1 MNRKKST
8 GIIASAALAVFGM
21 LLLFMFAKG
30 RGDKAEQAAQ
40 AAAAPTEPLINVFV
54 ASVDFPKGVPG
65 ETVET
70 QVKKVQV
77 PQSQLIVGANADLD
91 FSIATIRGKLTA
103 IPISANQQITNAMFE
118 STETAASAAL
128 PAGKVAVTLIIPGE
142 RVAGIG
148 RLNNETV
155 GVVASFAGAEGG
167 SVTHFALHKVQIV
180 GRPMPYGG
188 APAPTT
194 IAGQPDVGATSYLG
208 QVQITLAVNS
218 PDAERLIYM
227 NQFGTIHL
235 VSEPLTAKE
244 GNEKIVN
251 QENVYQPAGSSSAAD
266 VKATTTTTPKP
277 ATPTAAA
284 APAGAPTP
292 VAGAPTTVAGAAAPT
307 TAAGIPTAPT
317 TVKK

>member
-30 RGDKAEQAAQ
+30 RGDKAAEAAQ

-54 ASVDFPKGVPG
+54 ASVDIPKGVPG

-70 QVKKVQV
+70 QVKKIQV
-77 PQSQLIVGANADLD
+77 PQSQLVVGANADLD
-91 FSIATIRGKLTA
+91 FKVETIRGKLTA
-103 IPISANQQITNAMFE
+103 IPISANQQITNVMFE

-142 RVAGIG
+142 RMAGIG

-188 APAPTT
+188 GPVPTT
-194 IAGQPDVGATSYLG
+194 IAGTPDVGTTSYLG
-208 QVQITLAVNS
+208 QVQVTLAVNS
-218 PDAERLIYM
+218 PDAERLIFM

-244 GNEKIVN
+244 GNEKLVT

-266 VKATTTTTPKP
+266 VKPTTTVVEKE
-277 ATPTAAA
+277 ATPTVVAAPAQAPAA
-284 APAGAPTP
+284 APA
-292 VAGAPTTVAGAAAPT
+292 AGAPTTVAGAPT
-307 TAAGIPTAPT
+307 TVGIPTAPT

>member
-1 MNRKKST
+1 VNRKKST

-30 RGDKAEQAAQ
+30 RGDQAEQAAQ
-40 AAAAPTEPLINVFV
+40 AAAAPAEPIKNVYV
-54 ASVDFPKGVPG
+54 ATIDIPKGVPG
-65 ETVET
+65 ESVET
-70 QVKKVQV
+70 QVKKIQV
-77 PQSQLIVGANADLD
+77 PQSQLVVGADADLD
-91 FSIATIRGKLTA
+91 FKVETIRGKLTA

-118 STETAASAAL
+118 STEVAAAAAL
-128 PAGKVAVTLIIPGE
+128 PPGKVAVTLIIPGE

-167 SVTHFALHKVQIV
+167 SVTHYALHKVQIV

-194 IAGQPDVGATSYLG
+194 VAGTPDTGTTSFVG
-208 QVQITLAVNS
+208 QVQVTLAVNS
-218 PDAERLIYM
+218 PDAERLIFM

-266 VKATTTTTPKP
+266 AKPTSTTKP
-277 ATPTAAA
+277 GAA
-284 APAGAPTP
+284 APAAAPTT
-292 VAGAPTTVAGAAAPT
+292 VAAGSPAPTTVAGIPTAPT

>member
-30 RGDKAEQAAQ
+30 RGDNAEQAAQ
-40 AAAAPTEPLINVFV
+40 AAAAPSEPLINVFV
-54 ASVDFPKGVPG
+54 ASVDIPKGVPG

-70 QVKKVQV
+70 QLKKIQV
-77 PQSQLIVGANADLD
+77 PQSQLVVGANADLD
-91 FSIATIRGKLTA
+91 FKVETIRGKLTA
-103 IPISANQQITNAMFE
+103 EPISANEQITNVMFE

-128 PAGKVAVTLIIPGE
+128 PPGKVAVTLIVPGE

-194 IAGQPDVGATSYLG
+194 VAGQPDVGATSYIG
-208 QVQITLAVNS
+208 QVQVTLAVNS
-218 PDAERLIYM
+218 PDAERLIFM
-227 NQFGTIHL
+227 NQFGTIHF

-251 QENVYQPAGSSSAAD
+251 QENIYQPAGSSSAAE
-266 VKATTTTTPKP
+266 VKATTTVPNAEPTTKP
-277 ATPTAAA
+277 APAA
-284 APAGAPTP
+284 APAS
-292 VAGAPTTVAGAAAPT
+292 VAGAAAPT

>member
-8 GIIASAALAVFGM
+8 GIIASAVLAVFGM

-30 RGDKAEQAAQ
+30 RGDQAEQAAQ
-40 AAAAPTEPLINVFV
+40 AAAAPAEPIKNVYV
-54 ASVDFPKGVPG
+54 ASIDIPKGVPG
-65 ETVET
+65 ESVET
-70 QVKKVQV
+70 QVKKIQV
-77 PQSQLIVGANADLD
+77 PQSQMVVGADADLD
-91 FSIATIRGKLTA
+91 FKIETIRGKLTA

-118 STETAASAAL
+118 STEVAASAAL
-128 PAGKVAVTLIIPGE
+128 PPGKVAVTLIIPGE

-194 IAGQPDVGATSYLG
+194 VAGTPDTGTTSFVG
-208 QVQITLAVNS
+208 QVQVTLAVNS
-218 PDAERLIYM
+218 PDAERLIFM

-251 QENVYQPAGSSSAAD
+251 QENIYQLAGSSSAAD
-266 VKATTTTTPKP
+266 AKPTSTTKP
-277 ATPTAAA
+277 GAVPAA
-284 APAGAPTP
+284 
-292 VAGAPTTVAGAAAPT
+292 APTTVAVASPTTVAGIPTAPT

>member
-8 GIIASAALAVFGM
+8 GIIASAVLAVFGM

-30 RGDKAEQAAQ
+30 RGDQAEQAAQ
-40 AAAAPTEPLINVFV
+40 AAAAPAEPIKNVYV
-54 ASVDFPKGVPG
+54 ASIDIPKGVPG
-65 ETVET
+65 ESVET
-70 QVKKVQV
+70 QVKKIQV
-77 PQSQLIVGANADLD
+77 PQSQMVVGADADLD
-91 FSIATIRGKLTA
+91 FKIETIRGKLTA

-118 STETAASAAL
+118 STEVAASAAL
-128 PAGKVAVTLIIPGE
+128 PPGKVAVTLIIPGE

-194 IAGQPDVGATSYLG
+194 VAGTPDTGTTSFVG
-208 QVQITLAVNS
+208 QVQVTLAVNS
-218 PDAERLIYM
+218 PDAERLIFM

-251 QENVYQPAGSSSAAD
+251 QENIYQLAGSSSAAD
-266 VKATTTTTPKP
+266 AKPTSTTKP
-277 ATPTAAA
+277 GASPAA
-284 APAGAPTP
+284 
-292 VAGAPTTVAGAAAPT
+292 APTTVAVASPTTVAGIPTAPT

>member
-8 GIIASAALAVFGM
+8 GIIASAVLAVFGM

-30 RGDKAEQAAQ
+30 RGDQAEQAAQ
-40 AAAAPTEPLINVFV
+40 AAAAPAEPIKNVYV
-54 ASVDFPKGVPG
+54 ASIDIPKGVPG
-65 ETVET
+65 ESVET
-70 QVKKVQV
+70 QVKKIQV
-77 PQSQLIVGANADLD
+77 PQSQMVVGADADLD
-91 FSIATIRGKLTA
+91 FKIETIRGKLTA

-118 STETAASAAL
+118 STEVAASAAL
-128 PAGKVAVTLIIPGE
+128 PPGKVAVTLIIPGE

-194 IAGQPDVGATSYLG
+194 VAGTPDTGTTSFVG
-208 QVQITLAVNS
+208 QVQVTLAVNS
-218 PDAERLIYM
+218 PDAERLIFM

-251 QENVYQPAGSSSAAD
+251 QENIYQLAGSSSAAD
-266 VKATTTTTPKP
+266 AKPTSTTKP
-277 ATPTAAA
+277 GA
-284 APAGAPTP
+284 APAA
-292 VAGAPTTVAGAAAPT
+292 APTTVAVASPTTVAGIPTAPT